1 MPDNKMKITLIG
13 HMTVLLEIDGVHFL
27 TDPWFGPMNLVER
40 ILAPRL
46 AGPSKTSDEISG
58 IDAMLVS
65 HNHIDHFDAKA
76 IELARRTGCTVIVSK
91 GVAKRAVKSGLQNV
105 VALQE
110 GEMTEF
116 RGIGI
121 HAVHAEHPLAGDAIG
136 LVANGSRSAYF
147 SGDTRLSQKTIDDL
161 SKFDIDVALA
171 QGACAWYPF
180 AGKDGMDLADLTH
193 FAELASPGWTVPLHL
208 DCIGKWLDHMGGVR
222 ISKDNPSQVSDTLLK
237 WKSMMS
243 SKSLGAKLLKHGEE
257 WEPSGKETDA
267 R

>member
-1 MPDNKMKITLIG
+1 MRITLIG

-27 TDPWFGPMNLVER
+27 TDPWFGPLNLLER

-46 AGPSKTSDEISG
+46 ARPSRESEEISG

-65 HNHIDHFDAKA
+65 HNHIDHFDAAA
-76 IELARRTGCTVIVSK
+76 IELARRTCCTVIGSK
-91 GVAKRAVKSGLQNV
+91 GVAKRARRSGLDNV

-116 RGIGI
+116 RGICI

-136 LVANGSRSAYF
+136 LVACGSRSVYF
-147 SGDTRLSQKTIDDL
+147 SGDTRLSQRTINDL
-161 SKFDIDVALA
+161 SGFNIDVALA

-180 AGKDGMDLADLTH
+180 AGKDGMDLPDLTH
-193 FAELASPGWTVPLHL
+193 FAGLASPGWTVPLHL
-208 DCIGKWLDHMGGVR
+208 DCIGKWLDHSCRVR
-222 ISKDNPSQVSDTLLK
+222 ISRDNPAQVCDTLVK
-237 WKSMMS
+237 WANIMS
-243 SKSLGAKLLKHGEE
+243 SKSLGARLLGHGEE
-257 WEPSGKETDA
+257 WEPYGKETDA